1 MTCEHGARRGGVFLS
16 SRRSTSGSHGGSP
29 QATVSRSPGGPFAGL
44 VFPPAAVGAGPLPA
58 KLVGAYEC
66 ELHDVMEE
74 RIAARPSRV
83 VNVGSAEG
91 YYAIG
96 FARRLPHAAVIA
108 FDPDREA
115 QRLTRLGARANGVA
129 SRLQQRGL
137 ATAGEISDLGPDA
150 DTLLF
155 VDCEGAEDDLLDPDR
170 LPCLRVTPIVVE
182 LHEHVVPGIGERLT
196 GRFQATHELT
206 RIWAAERA
214 SFHLDAPFASW
225 PQRDSRRTPRRGAPA
240 FDVLARDGAAS
251 GRLTPRQLTQRAA
264 SACCQLMT
272 SPRISSSDR
281 VACQPTAAS
290 IFVMSGRRRGMS
302 SKPSS

>member
-1 MTCEHGARRGGVFLS
+1 MMESLTTLRHKIAGRLLGEHSHHVMRAWRAARRRVPLEPS
-16 SRRSTSGSHGGSP
+16 LNLRVARRFVASHGLE
-29 QATVSRSPGGPFAGL
+29 VSGGPFAGL

-96 FARRLPHAAVIA
+96 FARRLPHATVIA

-137 ATAGEISDLGPDA
+137 ATAGEISDLEPDA

-206 RIWAAERA
+206 RIWAADRA

-225 PQRDSRRTPRRGAPA
+225 PQRDRDALLDEGRPPSMSWLVMAPRPA
-240 FDVLARDGAAS
+240 A
-251 GRLTPRQLTQRAA
+251 
-264 SACCQLMT
+264 
-272 SPRISSSDR
+272 
-281 VACQPTAAS
+281 
-290 IFVMSGRRRGMS
+290 
-302 SKPSS
+302 